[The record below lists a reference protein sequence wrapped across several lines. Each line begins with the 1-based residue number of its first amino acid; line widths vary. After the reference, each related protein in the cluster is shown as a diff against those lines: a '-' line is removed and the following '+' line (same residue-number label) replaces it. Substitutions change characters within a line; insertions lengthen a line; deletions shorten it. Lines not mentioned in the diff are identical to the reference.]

1 VKYANKKVR
10 ESIYF
15 TTFELDFWNL
25 KWYNKIMQKI
35 DMKGLSPDQ
44 IEYITSLEEKVESQQ
59 IRINQLMD
67 MLLKT
72 QKALY
77 GRSSEKR
84 CYVLGEESD
93 QISLF
98 NEAEAET
105 SSKAEEPTVQTI
117 VSSYSRK
124 AKRTRRTGKN
134 SSCGGNHL

>member
-1 VKYANKKVR
+1 MR

-15 TTFELDFWNL
+15 TAFELDFQSR
-25 KWYNKIMQKI
+25 KWYNRIMQKI

-44 IEYITSLEEKVESQQ
+44 VEYITSLEEKVESQQ

-67 MLLKT
+67 MLAKT

-77 GRSSEKR
+77 GRSSEKSR
-84 CYVLGEESD
+84 YVLGEESD

-105 SSKAEEPTVQTI
+105 SSKQ
-117 VSSYSRK
+117 
-124 AKRTRRTGKN
+124 KN
-134 SSCGGNHL
+134 RLSKL

>member
-1 VKYANKKVR
+1 MKYTNKKVR
-10 ESIYF
+10 GSVYF
-15 TTFELDFWNL
+15 TTFELDFWGR

-77 GRSSEKR
+77 GRSIIR
-84 CYVLGEESD
+84 LY
-93 QISLF
+93 
-98 NEAEAET
+98 
-105 SSKAEEPTVQTI
+105 
-117 VSSYSRK
+117 
-124 AKRTRRTGKN
+124 
-134 SSCGGNHL
+134 